1 MTATHLCNSAPMP
14 AVRSTMQV
22 SHGMTMFLAEELLPL
37 MAGLWPA
44 SANQLDGNVRGVAMA
59 WGLQLS
65 GFTAD
70 QITDAVMALASDT
83 GRQFAPRPAE
93 VKAAITA
100 GLAAAQPVAPTGQTI
115 SIRACEMEATV
126 RVYLRVGK
134 VDELVT
140 DDAVAAELESI
151 LSDKRRA
158 GVTVTGRI

>member
-70 QITDAVMALASDT
+70 QITDAVMELASDT

-100 GLAAAQPVAPTGQTI
+100 SLAAAQPVAPNGQTI
-115 SIRACEMEATV
+115 SIRACEMIAEV
-126 RVYLRVGK
+126 RVLKREGAAPA
-134 VDELVT
+134 EQ
-140 DDAVAAELESI
+140 VAAELAS
-151 LSDKRRA
+151 LQASLRQR

>member
-70 QITDAVMALASDT
+70 QITDAVMTLASDT

-100 GLAAAQPVAPTGQTI
+100 SLAAAQPVAPTGQTI
-115 SIRACEMEATV
+115 SIRACEMIAEV
-126 RVYLRVGK
+126 RVLKREGAAPA
-134 VDELVT
+134 EQ
-140 DDAVAAELESI
+140 VAAELAS
-151 LSDKRRA
+151 LQTSLRQR

>member
-1 MTATHLCNSAPMP
+1 MP
-14 AVRSTMQV
+14 AVREAMQV
-22 SHGMTMFLAEELLPL
+22 SSGMTMFLAEELLPL

-65 GFTAD
+65 GLTAD
-70 QITDAVMALASDT
+70 QITDAVMELASDT
-83 GRQFAPRPAE
+83 KRQFAPRPAE
-93 VKAAITA
+93 VKEAI
-100 GLAAAQPVAPTGQTI
+100 LARVKASQPVAPTGQTI

-140 DDAVAAELESI
+140 DDAVAAELQSI
-151 LSDKRRA
+151 LTDKRRA
-158 GVTVTGRI
+158 GVTVTGRMA

>member
-70 QITDAVMALASDT
+70 QITDAVMTLASDT

-100 GLAAAQPVAPTGQTI
+100 SLAAAQPVAPSGQTI
-115 SIRACEMEATV
+115 SIRACEMIAEV
-126 RVYLRVGK
+126 RVLKREGAAPA
-134 VDELVT
+134 EQ
-140 DDAVAAELESI
+140 VAAELAS
-151 LSDKRRA
+151 LQTSLRQR